1 MNHTTASKGTI
12 VLIHGLWLTP
22 KSWDGWKAR
31 YERAGYDVV
40 VPAFPGISDDI
51 TGLRRDSS
59 GLNGM
64 RMKTIFDHLAGVI
77 DGIVERTGEQ
87 PILMGH
93 SLGGLA
99 VQVLLDRGYGRAG
112 IAIHGGQSAGF
123 FTLPLTVAR
132 ATLAIFGKPWNMS
145 GTVLLSPRQFHY
157 AFTNTMR
164 LEASNQVRDKL
175 QVPAP
180 TWPIWQAA
188 LGMQRNA
195 GDAAIDYRKADR
207 APLLFIAGGADHI
220 VPASVNRKNARMYKT
235 GVVEV
240 KEFPGRSHFT
250 CGQDGWE
257 QVADQALA
265 WAEAHSN
272 GKPRLTSAA

>member
-1 MNHTTASKGTI
+1 MNRISAFKGTI

-40 VPAFPGISDDI
+40 VPAFPGVSDDVA
-51 TGLRRDSS
+51 GLRRAPS

-64 RMKTIFDHLAGVI
+64 SMRTIFDHLAQVI

-87 PILMGH
+87 PIIMGH
-93 SLGGLA
+93 SLGGLS
-99 VQVLLDRGYGRAG
+99 VQVLLNRGYGKAG

-132 ATLAIFGKPWNMS
+132 ATLAIFGKPWNMG
-145 GTVLLSPRQFHY
+145 GTVLLSPREFHY
-157 AFTNTMR
+157 AFTNTMS
-164 LEASNQVRDKL
+164 LEASNRVRDEL

-188 LGMQRNA
+188 WGMQRNK
-195 GDAAIDYRKADR
+195 GDAAIDYRKSDR

-220 VPASVNRKNARMYKT
+220 VPASVNRKNAAMYRT
-235 GVVEV
+235 GIVEV
-240 KEFPGRSHFT
+240 REFAGRSHFT
-250 CGQDGWE
+250 CGAEGWE
-257 QVADQALA
+257 EVADQALA
-265 WAEAHSN
+265 WAETHVAA
-272 GKPRLTSAA
+272 KPRLALAA